1 MQARGRPRGTLAR
14 LQKGMLTTEAGH
26 DEQGMVAVMLDEVL
40 PLALQARLAFV
51 NIHHEREPD
60 GPLEN
65 SGYGIVNVSVLAAYG
80 ILLKDQRLGRNE
92 DIQNL
97 RCDLDVAL

>member
-14 LQKGMLTTEAGH
+14 LQKGMLTTKAGH
-26 DEQGMVAVMLDEVL
+26 EQGMVVVTLDKVL
-40 PLALQARLAFV
+40 PLALQARLAFI

-92 DIQNL
+92 DIQDL